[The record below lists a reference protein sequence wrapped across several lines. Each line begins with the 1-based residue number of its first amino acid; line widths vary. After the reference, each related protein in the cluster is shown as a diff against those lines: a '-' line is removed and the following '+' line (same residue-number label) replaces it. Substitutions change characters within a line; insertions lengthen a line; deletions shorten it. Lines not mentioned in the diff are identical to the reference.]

1 MHIQNH
7 LYWWTKCAKTKFK
20 LYKHVHQL
28 LCKISLFRVSSM
40 EKSETTTTAPCLDD
54 FPLSNNN
61 VTTKSS
67 QWMKSSQICP
77 NHTLHIPC
85 LTNSCNSHLFS
96 IGKQLVLNAQHT
108 PVIPNSDTKCRHYIF
123 IQTPT
128 CLKSLEWLLV
138 LGYNNLKPLSMYA
151 MRMVQ
156 VGEHGKESE
165 GWTQDVCY
173 EEFSCCWSCDKLKP
187 LPKNVTSWGG
197 GVIFFAKYTEHV
209 VSFMESDCAL
219 QVDTGIQLGTRRQ
232 YVCCEEF
239 SCCRGCDKLKPL
251 PECITKNLRQGVD
264 VSQDDV
270 EWEWKLPHVKSEFG
284 HLKKKRA

>member
-7 LYWWTKCAKTKFK
+7 LHWWTKCAKTKFK

-28 LCKISLFRVSSM
+28 LCKISLFRVSWM

-138 LGYNNLKPLSMYA
+138 LGYNNLNHCPCMPWGWCRWGSMVRNRRGGHRTCVMKNFHVA
-151 MRMVQ
+151 EAVTSSNHCPRMSQ
-156 VGEHGKESE
+156 VGEGGLSFLPSTLSMWFLSWSQIALYK
-165 GWTQDVCY
+165 WTLAY
-173 EEFSCCWSCDKLKP
+173 S
-187 LPKNVTSWGG
+187 
-197 GVIFFAKYTEHV
+197 
-209 VSFMESDCAL
+209 
-219 QVDTGIQLGTRRQ
+219 
-232 YVCCEEF
+232 
-239 SCCRGCDKLKPL
+239 
-251 PECITKNLRQGVD
+251 
-264 VSQDDV
+264 
-270 EWEWKLPHVKSEFG
+270 
-284 HLKKKRA
+284 